1 MTFSFHQHLIKMAN
15 IKHYL
20 IVRSSPE
27 EIYKA
32 LTTKEGAANWWTA
45 QTEIGSK
52 VGDMNIFD
60 FGEIYHNK
68 MKIVDLKP
76 TSRVKWECLEG
87 DKEWIGTN
95 FLFDLE
101 EKDGDTIL
109 RFTHGNWKEETDF
122 FASCN
127 YHWGYYLRSLKLYC
141 ETGSGTPFS
150 AISES

>member
-1 MTFSFHQHLIKMAN
+1 MNS

-45 QTEIGSK
+45 KTEIGSK

-76 TSRVKWECLEG
+76 NSRVEWECLEG
-87 DKEWIGTN
+87 DKEWIGTR
-95 FLFDLE
+95 LIFDIE
-101 EKDGDTIL
+101 VKDGDTIL
-109 RFTHGNWKEETDF
+109 RFIHDNWKEETDF

-150 AISES
+150 SISES